1 MKEETKK
8 IIRLAASGVLF
19 ALGLILDKT
28 VGLGYYS
35 LLFYIPAYLIA
46 GCDVLWRA
54 VKNLVRGRA
63 LDENLLM
70 MVATVGAFA
79 VGDFPEGAAVMLF
92 YQVGELFNDMAVE
105 KSRRSIS
112 SVLSMRP
119 DSACVLRA
127 DGTEE
132 TVDPYD
138 VKQGDI
144 IIVRVGERIPLDGE
158 VIEGRCVLD
167 TSALTGESVP
177 REVEMGQQAASGCI
191 NLHSVIKLRVTG
203 DFEGSTVNRILELV
217 ESASNKK
224 TRTENFITKFAKYY
238 TPAVVGLAAAL
249 AIIPSIIDGNWS
261 QWIHRGL
268 TFLVVSCPCA
278 LVISVPLAFFSGLGA
293 AAKKGVMIKGGN
305 YMDVLSHL
313 QTVAFDK
320 TGTLTEGRFRVS
332 ETETYGVSREELLR
346 LAAGAEYYSTHP
358 IARSIAESCPD
369 VPVPRSVEEQ
379 AGGGV
384 AAVVEGS
391 SIAVG
396 SAALM
401 AAKGVQELPQGKPG
415 AVFVAKDGKLIG
427 SIIVSDN
434 PKKDSAEAVA
444 ELKKMGVKTVMLTG
458 DNEHT
463 ARKVAN
469 DLGVDEE
476 YSQLLPQDKVARL
489 EELLEER
496 RNGGTVAFVG
506 DGINDAPV
514 LARADV
520 GVAMGRLGSDAAIEA
535 ADVVLMNDSL
545 SRLPDAVRLSRKTM
559 RIAWQNIVLSLL
571 VKAAVLVLGALGIA
585 GMWLAVFADVGVA
598 MLAVLN
604 SMRAMRG

>member
-46 GCDVLWRA
+46 GYDVLWRA

-105 KSRRSIS
+105 KPRRSIS

-358 IARSIAESCPD
+358 IARSIVESCPD
-369 VPVPRSVEEQ
+369 VPVPQSVEEQ

-401 AAKGVQELPQGKPG
+401 AAKGVEELPQGKPG

-520 GVAMGRLGSDAAIEA
+520 GVAMGQLGSDAAIEA

>member
-46 GCDVLWRA
+46 GYDVLWRA

-358 IARSIAESCPD
+358 IARSIVESCPD

-401 AAKGVQELPQGKPG
+401 AAKGVEELPQGKPG

>member
-46 GCDVLWRA
+46 GYDVLWRA

-70 MVATVGAFA
+70 TVATAGAFA

-119 DSACVLRA
+119 DAACVLRA

-358 IARSIAESCPD
+358 IARSIVESCPD

-401 AAKGVQELPQGKPG
+401 AAKGVEELPQGKPG

>member
-46 GCDVLWRA
+46 GYDVLWRA

-70 MVATVGAFA
+70 TVATVGAFA

-119 DSACVLRA
+119 DAACVLRA

-158 VIEGRCVLD
+158 VTEGRCVLD

-358 IARSIAESCPD
+358 IARSIVESCPD

-401 AAKGVQELPQGKPG
+401 AAKGVEELPQGKPG

-520 GVAMGRLGSDAAIEA
+520 GVAMGQLGSDAAIEA

>member
-70 MVATVGAFA
+70 TVATAGAFA

-119 DSACVLRA
+119 DAACVLRA

-358 IARSIAESCPD
+358 IARSIVESCPD

-401 AAKGVQELPQGKPG
+401 AAKGVEELPQGKPG

>member
-46 GCDVLWRA
+46 GYDVLWRA

-358 IARSIAESCPD
+358 IARSIVESCPD
-369 VPVPRSVEEQ
+369 VPVPQSVEEQ

-401 AAKGVQELPQGKPG
+401 AAKGVEELPQGKPG

>member
-46 GCDVLWRA
+46 GYDVLWRA

-70 MVATVGAFA
+70 TVATAGAFA

-358 IARSIAESCPD
+358 IARSIVESCPD
-369 VPVPRSVEEQ
+369 VPVPQSVEEQ

-401 AAKGVQELPQGKPG
+401 AAKGVEELPQGKPG
-415 AVFVAKDGKLIG
+415 AAFVAKDGKLIG

-520 GVAMGRLGSDAAIEA
+520 GVAMGQLGSDAAIEA

>member
-46 GCDVLWRA
+46 GYDVLWRA

-70 MVATVGAFA
+70 TVATAGAFA

-358 IARSIAESCPD
+358 IARSIVESCPD

>member
-46 GCDVLWRA
+46 GYDVLWRA

-70 MVATVGAFA
+70 MVATAGAFA

-358 IARSIAESCPD
+358 IARSIVESCSD
-369 VPVPRSVEEQ
+369 VPVPQSVEEQ

-401 AAKGVQELPQGKPG
+401 AAKGVEELPQGKPG

>member
-46 GCDVLWRA
+46 GYDVLWRA

-177 REVEMGQQAASGCI
+177 REVETGQQAASGCI

-320 TGTLTEGRFRVS
+320 TGTLTEGRFRMS

-358 IARSIAESCPD
+358 IARSIVESCPD
-369 VPVPRSVEEQ
+369 VPVPQSVEEQ

-401 AAKGVQELPQGKPG
+401 AAKGVEELPQGKPG

>member
-46 GCDVLWRA
+46 GYDVLWRA

-70 MVATVGAFA
+70 TVATAGAFA

-119 DSACVLRA
+119 DAACVLRA

-158 VIEGRCVLD
+158 VTEGRCVLD

-249 AIIPSIIDGNWS
+249 AIIPPIIDGNWS

-358 IARSIAESCPD
+358 IARSIVESCSD
-369 VPVPRSVEEQ
+369 APVPQSVEEQ

-401 AAKGVQELPQGKPG
+401 AAKGVNELPQGKPG

-571 VKAAVLVLGALGIA
+571 VKAAVLVLSALGIA

>member
-46 GCDVLWRA
+46 GYDVLWRA

-158 VIEGRCVLD
+158 VTEGRCVLD

-358 IARSIAESCPD
+358 IARSIVESCPD
-369 VPVPRSVEEQ
+369 VPVPQSVEEQ

-401 AAKGVQELPQGKPG
+401 AAKGVEELPQGKPG

-520 GVAMGRLGSDAAIEA
+520 GVAMGQLGSDAAIEA

>member
-46 GCDVLWRA
+46 GYDVLWRA

-358 IARSIAESCPD
+358 IARSIVESCPD
-369 VPVPRSVEEQ
+369 VPVPQSVEEQ

-401 AAKGVQELPQGKPG
+401 AAKGVEELPQGKPG
-415 AVFVAKDGKLIG
+415 AAFVAKDGKLIG

-520 GVAMGRLGSDAAIEA
+520 GVAMGQLGSDAAIEA

>member
-119 DSACVLRA
+119 DAACVLRA

-332 ETETYGVSREELLR
+332 EMETYGVSREELLR

-358 IARSIAESCPD
+358 IARSIVESCPD

-401 AAKGVQELPQGKPG
+401 AAKGVEELPQGKPG

>member
-46 GCDVLWRA
+46 GYDVLWRA

-358 IARSIAESCPD
+358 IARSIVESCSD
-369 VPVPRSVEEQ
+369 VPVPQSVEEQ

>member
-1 MKEETKK
+1 M
-8 IIRLAASGVLF
+8 
-19 ALGLILDKT
+19 
-28 VGLGYYS
+28 
-35 LLFYIPAYLIA
+35 
-46 GCDVLWRA
+46 
-54 VKNLVRGRA
+54 
-63 LDENLLM
+63 
-70 MVATVGAFA
+70 
-79 VGDFPEGAAVMLF
+79 
-92 YQVGELFNDMAVE
+92 
-105 KSRRSIS
+105 
-112 SVLSMRP
+112 
-119 DSACVLRA
+119 
-127 DGTEE
+127 
-132 TVDPYD
+132 
-138 VKQGDI
+138 
-144 IIVRVGERIPLDGE
+144 
-158 VIEGRCVLD
+158 
-167 TSALTGESVP
+167 
-177 REVEMGQQAASGCI
+177 
-191 NLHSVIKLRVTG
+191 
-203 DFEGSTVNRILELV
+203 
-217 ESASNKK
+217 
-224 TRTENFITKFAKYY
+224 
-238 TPAVVGLAAAL
+238 
-249 AIIPSIIDGNWS
+249 
-261 QWIHRGL
+261 
-268 TFLVVSCPCA
+268 
-278 LVISVPLAFFSGLGA
+278 
-293 AAKKGVMIKGGN
+293 
-305 YMDVLSHL
+305 

-369 VPVPRSVEEQ
+369 APVPRSVEEQ

-463 ARKVAN
+463 ARKVAH

-520 GVAMGRLGSDAAIEA
+520 GVAMGQLGSDAAIEA

>member
-46 GCDVLWRA
+46 GYDVLWRA

-70 MVATVGAFA
+70 TVATAGAFA

-119 DSACVLRA
+119 DAACVLRA

-278 LVISVPLAFFSGLGA
+278 LIISVPLAFFSGLGA

-401 AAKGVQELPQGKPG
+401 AAKGVEELPQGKPG

>member
-70 MVATVGAFA
+70 TVATAGAFA

-112 SVLSMRP
+112 SVLSMRL
-119 DSACVLRA
+119 DAACVLRA

-358 IARSIAESCPD
+358 IARSIVESCPD

-401 AAKGVQELPQGKPG
+401 AAKGVEELPQGKPG

>member
-8 IIRLAASGVLF
+8 IIRLAVSGGFF

-35 LLFYIPAYLIA
+35 LLFYAPAYLIA
-46 GCDVLWRA
+46 GYDVLWRA

-70 MVATVGAFA
+70 TVATAGAFA

-105 KSRRSIS
+105 KSRRSIA

-158 VIEGRCVLD
+158 VTEGRCVLD

-358 IARSIAESCPD
+358 IARSIVESCPD

-401 AAKGVQELPQGKPG
+401 AAKGVEELPQGKPG

-520 GVAMGRLGSDAAIEA
+520 GVAMGQLGSDAAIEA

>member
-358 IARSIAESCPD
+358 IARSIVESCPD

-434 PKKDSAEAVA
+434 PKEDSAEAVA

>member
-46 GCDVLWRA
+46 GYDVLWRA

-119 DSACVLRA
+119 DAACVLRA

-384 AAVVEGS
+384 AAVVEDS

>member
-46 GCDVLWRA
+46 GYDVLWRA

-158 VIEGRCVLD
+158 VTEGRCVLD

-369 VPVPRSVEEQ
+369 VPVPQSVEEQ

-401 AAKGVQELPQGKPG
+401 AAKGVEELPQGKPG

-520 GVAMGRLGSDAAIEA
+520 GVAMGQLGSDAAIEA

>member
-119 DSACVLRA
+119 DAACVLRA

-358 IARSIAESCPD
+358 IARSIVESCPD
-369 VPVPRSVEEQ
+369 VPVPQSVEEQ

>member
-119 DSACVLRA
+119 DAACVLRA

-358 IARSIAESCPD
+358 IARSIVESCPD

-401 AAKGVQELPQGKPG
+401 AAKGVEELPQGKPG

>member
-46 GCDVLWRA
+46 GYDVLWRA

-70 MVATVGAFA
+70 TVATVGAFA

-249 AIIPSIIDGNWS
+249 AIIPPIIDGNWS

-358 IARSIAESCPD
+358 IARSIVESCPD
-369 VPVPRSVEEQ
+369 APVPQSVEEQ

-401 AAKGVQELPQGKPG
+401 AAKGVKELPQGKPG

-520 GVAMGRLGSDAAIEA
+520 GVAMGQLGSDAAIEA

-571 VKAAVLVLGALGIA
+571 VKAAVLVLSALGIA

>member
-46 GCDVLWRA
+46 GYDVLWRA

-158 VIEGRCVLD
+158 VTEGRCVLD

-358 IARSIAESCPD
+358 IARSIVESCPD
-369 VPVPRSVEEQ
+369 VPVPQSVEEQ

-401 AAKGVQELPQGKPG
+401 AAKGVEELPQGKPG

>member
-1 MKEETKK
+1 M
-8 IIRLAASGVLF
+8 
-19 ALGLILDKT
+19 
-28 VGLGYYS
+28 
-35 LLFYIPAYLIA
+35 
-46 GCDVLWRA
+46 
-54 VKNLVRGRA
+54 
-63 LDENLLM
+63 
-70 MVATVGAFA
+70 
-79 VGDFPEGAAVMLF
+79 
-92 YQVGELFNDMAVE
+92 
-105 KSRRSIS
+105 
-112 SVLSMRP
+112 
-119 DSACVLRA
+119 
-127 DGTEE
+127 
-132 TVDPYD
+132 DPYD

-167 TSALTGESVP
+167 TSALPGESGP
-177 REVEMGQQAASGCI
+177 LEVEMGQQAASGCI

-358 IARSIAESCPD
+358 IARSIVESCPD
-369 VPVPRSVEEQ
+369 VPVPQSVEEQ

-401 AAKGVQELPQGKPG
+401 AAKGVEELPQGKPG

-520 GVAMGRLGSDAAIEA
+520 GVAMGQLGSDAAIEA